1 MVIKE
6 KMVKAINKQINAE
19 LFSSYLYLSM
29 AAHFA
34 SINWLGF
41 AHWMKVQSKEE
52 YGHAMKFFEYVLER
66 GGKVTLAEIAAP
78 KLEWKSPL
86 AVFEEIYAHELKVT
100 ALINDLVKL
109 AKEDNDYATE
119 NLLQWYIN
127 EQVEEEASAVA
138 IMEKLKLVN
147 NAASGLFIID
157 QELAGRK

>member
-1 MVIKE
+1 M
-6 KMVKAINKQINAE
+6 
-19 LFSSYLYLSM
+19 
-29 AAHFA
+29 
-34 SINWLGF
+34 
-41 AHWMKVQSKEE
+41 
-52 YGHAMKFFEYVLER
+52 
-66 GGKVTLAEIAAP
+66 
-78 KLEWKSPL
+78 
-86 AVFEEIYAHELKVT
+86 
-100 ALINDLVKL
+100 KL